1 MTVLGAGV
9 TGTPFTGWSSH
20 DSASTVDYE
29 FSVKTEFSNLRVWL
43 DDELTAP
50 SGFVLMDG
58 DHTLIA
64 LADTVFAFS
73 AGDSVVL
80 NSIRSLVSST
90 DPLASV
96 QLLVTGALEDIASGG
111 RSQQELSAL
120 ASNAFDPLAEGD
132 LVLSLMDQL
141 GGQIITVTPPEGAGF
156 RAGTHA
162 GPDQGIL
169 GQGCPYP
176 RAPPRQPGP
185 TCQVR
190 F

>member
-1 MTVLGAGV
+1 MDNLRPGKPTRVRLRGASICLVSIGALGLSACSGKPPFDPNDDPPQKTLVAEFVLVTVLGAGV

-20 DSASTVDYE
+20 DSASTVAYE
-29 FSVKTEFSNLRVWL
+29 FSVRTEFSNLRVWL

-90 DPLASV
+90 DPLAS
-96 QLLVTGALEDIASGG
+96 I
-111 RSQQELSAL
+111 L
-120 ASNAFDPLAEGD
+120 ASVPPHHRTARSLHVVSPHGPPCAPTAPAAVYPPL
-132 LVLSLMDQL
+132 
-141 GGQIITVTPPEGAGF
+141 
-156 RAGTHA
+156 RK
-162 GPDQGIL
+162 
-169 GQGCPYP
+169 
-176 RAPPRQPGP
+176 R
-185 TCQVR
+185 
-190 F
+190 